1 MKRRFGCAA
10 SQSLLAL
17 CLLLSAPLAAA
28 VDGAADT
35 LPALQQSLLDQ
46 AFDALAPQRPDR
58 PDLYVVGFAGDG
70 HEDVFRNEVAYLKLL
85 FEQRF
90 DARNRIVTLIN
101 HADSL
106 GDAPAP
112 LATLDNLRTALARMG
127 RLMDPEQD
135 LLLLFITSHGTADHQ
150 IWLQLYPVVEASIDP
165 EQLRAALDDAG
176 IRNRVVVVSA
186 CYSGGFVQAL
196 RDPDTL
202 VVTAAAEDR
211 PSFGC
216 GADATAT
223 YFGRAWLVEGL
234 NRTSDFI
241 TAYDAATHSIAA
253 REREDGHPPSLPQIA
268 VGANIAHR
276 LRTWANGTALGP
288 PVAYPF
294 DPPPHRPQP
303 PGTGP

>member
-1 MKRRFGCAA
+1 MKRRLGCVA

-28 VDGAADT
+28 EGGAADS

-46 AFDALAPQRPDR
+46 AFNALAPQRPDR

-112 LATLDNLRTALARMG
+112 LATLDNLRTALARIG
-127 RLMDPEQD
+127 RLMDPEHD
-135 LLLLFITSHGTADHQ
+135 LLLLFITSHGTADHR

-165 EQLRAALDDAG
+165 EQLRTALDQAG
-176 IRNRVVVVSA
+176 IRNRIVVVSA

-202 VVTAAAEDR
+202 IVTASAEDR

-234 NRTSDFI
+234 NRTGDFI
-241 TAYDAATHSIAA
+241 AAYDLATRNIAD
-253 REREDGHPPSLPQIA
+253 RELRDGYPPSLPQIDI
-268 VGANIAHR
+268 GADIAQR
-276 LRTWANGTALGP
+276 LHVWGSSITPGP
-288 PVAYPF
+288 PVPY
-294 DPPPHRPQP
+294 PHRE
-303 PGTGP
+303 

>member
-10 SQSLLAL
+10 GRSLLVL
-17 CLLLSAPLAAA
+17 YLLLYAPLAAA
-28 VDGAADT
+28 VDGAADS
-35 LPALQQSLLDQ
+35 LPALQQSLLDH
-46 AFDALAPQRPDR
+46 AFNALAPQRPGR

-101 HADSL
+101 HADSFSA
-106 GDAPAP
+106 APAP

-135 LLLLFITSHGTADHQ
+135 LLLLFITSHGTAEHEIQ
-150 IWLQLYPVVEASIDP
+150 LQLYPVVEAWLRP

-176 IRNRVVVVSA
+176 TRNRILVVSA
-186 CYSGGFVQAL
+186 CYAGGFVQAL

-202 VVTAAAEDR
+202 IVTAAAEDR

-234 NRTSDFI
+234 NRTGDFI
-241 TAYDAATHSIAA
+241 VAYDAATRSIAD
-253 REREDGHPPSLPQIA
+253 RERQDGHPPSLPQID
-268 VGANIAHR
+268 VGANIAQR
-276 LRTWANGTALGP
+276 LRAWARGTA
-288 PVAYPF
+288 
-294 DPPPHRPQP
+294 
-303 PGTGP
+303 